1 MVRLD
6 IKGMNARE
14 VNARLKELMKN
25 GEEVEILHPHSM
37 HNLAT
42 ALKGPGRIV
51 VKGNT
56 GFYTG
61 GFLEGPSLVIE
72 GDTGLYTADNMGA
85 GEIII
90 KRNAGMNLAPSQ
102 VGGTVVCMGNT
113 GSRAAFGMKGGNLIV
128 CGDVGMR
135 SGQMTLGGRMI
146 FLGKVGA
153 EIGESMYDG
162 VIHVADP
169 QAEQRLGGNVALQA
183 ITPEEREQVAALFE
197 KYGIDK
203 DPGTLH
209 SIVPKVYGRHD
220 YELFKP
226 THLQGR
232 A

>member
-1 MVRLD
+1 MVSLD
-6 IKGMNARE
+6 VKNMEARQ
-14 VNARLKELMKN
+14 VNARLKELMKA

-42 ALKGPGRIV
+42 AVKGSGRIIV
-51 VKGNT
+51 RGNT
-56 GFYTG
+56 GFYSG
-61 GFLEGPSLVIE
+61 GFLEGPSLIIE
-72 GDTGLYTADNMGA
+72 GDTGLYTGDNMSA
-85 GEIII
+85 GELIV

-102 VGGTVVCMGNT
+102 VGGNVVVYGNT

-169 QAEQRLGGNVALQA
+169 EAEDRLGGNVSMKA
-183 ITPEEREQVAALFE
+183 ISPEEQEEVAALFA

-203 DPGTLH
+203 DPGSLR